1 MKKNKFKILIF
12 VIIILFIVLAIILNR
27 FLRKDKYANIKS
39 SLENVFFYLKN
50 DYYNDMNDISD
61 DCKIALIYNTK
72 YLKSDYSFY
81 NTNGKKILGYTN
93 SNVLSTLSKI
103 IPNATINFNL
113 NINNTYDFLM
123 GNDCI
128 YTSNMRILTYDNE
141 SKVFYSNNNEES
153 NRLLIIKWNN
163 IDDADSS
170 NIKLYA
176 SALMIV
182 KDSNKYDLYI
192 DNNLEYLIGSYS
204 SLKKAKSSAL
214 KNFNRSY
221 DYIITLERKNN
232 NYIWKSFERKTF
244 NTNIVD

>member
-72 YLKSDYSFY
+72 YLKSDYIFY
-81 NTNGKKILGYTN
+81 NANGKKILGYTN

-113 NINNTYDFLM
+113 NINNF
-123 GNDCI
+123 
-128 YTSNMRILTYDNE
+128 
-141 SKVFYSNNNEES
+141 
-153 NRLLIIKWNN
+153 IIFNF
-163 IDDADSS
+163 
-170 NIKLYA
+170 
-176 SALMIV
+176 
-182 KDSNKYDLYI
+182 
-192 DNNLEYLIGSYS
+192 
-204 SLKKAKSSAL
+204 LKKKKYYFFL
-214 KNFNRSY
+214 F
-221 DYIITLERKNN
+221 
-232 NYIWKSFERKTF
+232 
-244 NTNIVD
+244 